1 MTNDPI
7 PSLEDSEEER
17 IRVAEERLSRCTNPN
32 QNVDGWIPVWSS
44 DWLDRIVQIV
54 LGEPNAK
61 PTDIFRGLWNL
72 LSHTQAP
79 LTEVMTEFQRAI
91 TITTRIRYRTLWTDA
106 DFSWV
111 MTALKK
117 GCTPA
122 QAYLSLS
129 LLKEEQ
135 LALCK
140 AEILEALK
148 DSKPQYFEQAFH
160 QDGIR
165 PPDVMPYGHYQI
177 HTIEVNL
184 VVANGV
190 IYSENGTY
198 LGIVLY
204 DVRDGIMDN
213 RVHEIEPRIPAPT
226 HWKMLVQKYLGD
238 EI

>member
-7 PSLEDSEEER
+7 PSLEDSEAER

-32 QNVDGWIPVWSS
+32 RNTDGWIPVWSS

-91 TITTRIRYRTLWTDA
+91 IITTRIRYRTLWTDA

-111 MTALKK
+111 MTSIKK
-117 GCTPA
+117 EDCTAA

-135 LALCK
+135 LATCK
-140 AEILEALK
+140 EEILGTLK
-148 DSKPQYFEQAFH
+148 DSEYLEQALH
-160 QDGIR
+160 TEGILSLETL
-165 PPDVMPYGHYQI
+165 PYGNFQI
-177 HTIEVNL
+177 HPIKVQG
-184 VVANGV
+184 VVVDGV
-190 IYSENGTY
+190 GHGFDGTW
-198 LGIVLY
+198 LGIIVH
-204 DVRDGIMDN
+204 DVRDNQVERRFSTIYPGI
-213 RVHEIEPRIPAPT
+213 RAPAY
-226 HWKMLVQKYLGD
+226 WKMLIQKYLGD